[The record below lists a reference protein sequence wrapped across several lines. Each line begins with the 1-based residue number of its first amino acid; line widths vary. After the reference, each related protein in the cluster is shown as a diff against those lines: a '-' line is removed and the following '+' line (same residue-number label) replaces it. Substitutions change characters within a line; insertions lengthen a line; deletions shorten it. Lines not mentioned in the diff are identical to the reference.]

1 MRLGCMG
8 FASAEASRGL
18 SDRPRH
24 PFGAPLWEHSFI
36 RAVQNKIL
44 INRKVNYTIMMR
56 LQKFLALSGV
66 ASRRNSEKLIA
77 DGHVAVNGKVITEM
91 GVQVDES
98 ADVVTVDGKVCKIQ
112 EEKHYL
118 AYNKPMG
125 EVTTVTD
132 PEGRPTVMDKFRDY
146 PVRLYPVG
154 RLDYDSEGLLLL
166 TNDGDLMNN
175 LLHPSRE
182 VSKEYLVKVS
192 NRVTDE
198 EIRRL
203 RAGVRLDDD
212 RMTSPADVH
221 LVRYETFASV
231 LLVTI
236 HEGRNRQVRRMFSA
250 IGHEVVALKRVGFAT
265 IKLHDLPRGQWRR
278 LTDVEVRKLKEL

>member
-1 MRLGCMG
+1 MGC
-8 FASAEASRGL
+8 AAE
-18 SDRPRH
+18 DR
-24 PFGAPLWEHSFI
+24 E
-36 RAVQNKIL
+36 
-44 INRKVNYTIMMR
+44 RKSLMR
-56 LQKFLALSGV
+56 LQKYLAQSGV
-66 ASRRNSEKLIA
+66 ASRRASEKLIA
-77 DGHVAVNGKVITEM
+77 EGHVTVNGQKITEM
-91 GVQVDES
+91 GVQVDETDQV
-98 ADVVTVDGKVCKIQ
+98 AVDGKLVHLE

-118 AYNKPMG
+118 LYNKPIG
-125 EVTTVTD
+125 EVTTVSD
-132 PEGRPTVMDKFRDY
+132 PEGRPTVLDKFREY
-146 PVRLYPVG
+146 PVRLVPAG
-154 RLDYDSEGLLLL
+154 RLDFDSEGLLLL

>member
-1 MRLGCMG
+1 
-8 FASAEASRGL
+8 
-18 SDRPRH
+18 
-24 PFGAPLWEHSFI
+24 
-36 RAVQNKIL
+36 
-44 INRKVNYTIMMR
+44 
-56 LQKFLALSGV
+56 
-66 ASRRNSEKLIA
+66 
-77 DGHVAVNGKVITEM
+77 
-91 GVQVDES
+91 
-98 ADVVTVDGKVCKIQ
+98 
-112 EEKHYL
+112 
-118 AYNKPMG
+118 
-125 EVTTVTD
+125 
-132 PEGRPTVMDKFRDY
+132 MDKFRDY

-236 HEGRNRQVRRMFSA
+236 HEGA
-250 IGHEVVALKRVGFAT
+250 IGRYAACSARLGTRSSPSSASAL
-265 IKLHDLPRGQWRR
+265 RR
-278 LTDVEVRKLKEL
+278 LSCTTCRAASGAA

>member
-1 MRLGCMG
+1 
-8 FASAEASRGL
+8 
-18 SDRPRH
+18 
-24 PFGAPLWEHSFI
+24 
-36 RAVQNKIL
+36 
-44 INRKVNYTIMMR
+44 MMR
-56 LQKFLALSGV
+56 LQKYLALSGV
-66 ASRRNSEKLIA
+66 ASRRNAEKMIA
-77 DGHVAVNGKVITEM
+77 DGRVAVNGTVITEM
-91 GVQVDES
+91 GVQVDEFH
-98 ADVVTVDGKVCKIQ
+98 DKVTVDGNLCRLE

-118 AYNKPMG
+118 AYNKPIG

-132 PEGRPTVMDKFRDY
+132 PEGRATVMDKFRDY

-154 RLDYDSEGLLLL
+154 RLDYDSEGLILL

-182 VSKEYLVKVS
+182 VDKEYLVKVS

-203 RAGVRLDDD
+203 RAGVQLDDG

-221 LVRYETFASV
+221 LVRYEAFASV
-231 LLVTI
+231 LLVSI

-250 IGHEVVALKRVGFAT
+250 IGHEVVSLKRVGFAT

-278 LTDVEVRKLKEL
+278 LTDVEVKKLKEFGR